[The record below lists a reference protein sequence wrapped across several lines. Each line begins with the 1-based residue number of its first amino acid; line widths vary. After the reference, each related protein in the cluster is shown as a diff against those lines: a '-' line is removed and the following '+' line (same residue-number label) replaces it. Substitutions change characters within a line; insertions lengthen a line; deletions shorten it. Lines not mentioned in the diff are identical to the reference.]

1 MAIGQALGNLFTRSP
16 LHILRNHM
24 VEVDKCVS
32 ATDSFFDQVI
42 NEDWDA
48 ATKTRT
54 FISDSEKEADK
65 LKADIRNNLPKSL
78 FLPVARSDILEMLHS
93 QDKIANCA
101 KDLTGVIIG
110 RRMQIPAPLQAKFK
124 AFVAVSVESVNETRK
139 AIDEL
144 GDLLESGF
152 RGRELAIVDKIVERI
167 HQLEDDAD
175 ALQRDLRYELFEIEK
190 DLPPV
195 DVIFLY
201 RTIESVGDLSDRA
214 QSVGSR
220 LQILTAR

>member
-1 MAIGQALGNLFTRSP
+1 MAIGEALGNLFSRSP
-16 LHILRNHM
+16 LHILRSHM
-24 VEVDKCVS
+24 VEVDACVS
-32 ATDSFFDQVI
+32 ETANFFNHVYSK
-42 NEDWDA
+42 DWDA
-48 ATKTRT
+48 ATESRKI
-54 FISDSEKEADK
+54 ISQREKDADT

-78 FLPVARSDILEMLHS
+78 FLPVARSDVLEMLHS
-93 QDKIANCA
+93 QDRIANCA

-110 RRMQIPAPLQAKFK
+110 RKMAIPEPLQDTFK
-124 AFVAVSVESVNETRK
+124 QFVDVTVQCVSKARR

-152 RGRELAIVDKIVERI
+152 RGRELAFVDEIIAEVHK
-167 HQLEDDAD
+167 LEDDAD
-175 ALQRDLRYELFEIEK
+175 TLQRELRYALFAIEN

-201 RTIESVGDLSDRA
+201 RTIESIGDLSDRA

>member
-1 MAIGQALGNLFTRSP
+1 MAIGEALGNLFSRSP

-24 VEVDKCVS
+24 VEVDECVGET
-32 ATDSFFDQVI
+32 AQFFEHVFAK
-42 NEDWDA
+42 NWDA
-48 ATKTRT
+48 ATESRT
-54 FISDSEKEADK
+54 KISQHEKSADE

-78 FLPVARSDILEMLHS
+78 FLPVARSDVLEMLHS
-93 QDKIANCA
+93 QDRIANCA

-110 RRMQIPAPLQAKFK
+110 RKMSIPEPLQDTFK
-124 AFVAVSVESVNETRK
+124 QFVDVTVKCVSTARR

-152 RGRELAIVDKIVERI
+152 RGRELAFVDEIIVEV

-175 ALQRDLRYELFEIEK
+175 TLQRELRYALFAIENE
-190 DLPPV
+190 LPPV

-201 RTIESVGDLSDRA
+201 RTIESIGDLSDRA
-214 QSVGSR
+214 QSVCSR

>member
-1 MAIGQALGNLFTRSP
+1 
-16 LHILRNHM
+16 M

-54 FISDSEKEADK
+54 FISESEKEADK

-152 RGRELAIVDKIVERI
+152 RGRELAIVDKIVDRI